1 MMKLL
6 MNELLNQTT
15 GNELDSTRNKLCSE
29 DETYLQDENDLNK
42 LTKRYT
48 ALNLPKHDRMII
60 NDYIAC
66 LQTADSRYADISYIA
81 GVEDA
86 ITWLAKMGFIKANA

>member
-15 GNELDSTRNKLCSE
+15 WNELDSTRNKLCSE
-29 DETYLQDENDLNK
+29 DQTYLQDENDLNT

-48 ALNLPKHDRMII
+48 ALNLTP
-60 NDYIAC
+60 C
-66 LQTADSRYADISYIA
+66 
-81 GVEDA
+81 A
-86 ITWLAKMGFIKANA
+86 I